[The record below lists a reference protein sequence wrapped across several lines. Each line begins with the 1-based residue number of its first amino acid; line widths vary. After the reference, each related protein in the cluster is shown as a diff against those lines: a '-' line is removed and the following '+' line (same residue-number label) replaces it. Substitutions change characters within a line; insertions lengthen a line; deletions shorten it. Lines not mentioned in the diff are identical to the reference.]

1 MKKILVVLMVLAIA
15 VSIAACKKETADEDV
30 TGGMV
35 TMDAED
41 ISNAEN
47 GTNANSEGEGKNPSA
62 KDGTTKKGEQ
72 TTTAK
77 ADSGSGKKSASDK
90 KDATEKGAT
99 KKDSSKKSDKNP
111 TVTDTK
117 KYETPIMPLK

>member
-1 MKKILVVLMVLAIA
+1 MKKILIIFLALA
-15 VSIAACKKETADEDV
+15 KALSIAACKKKDADTDA

-35 TMDAED
+35 TMDSED
-41 ISNAEN
+41 ISNVEK
-47 GTNANSEGEGKNPSA
+47 GTNANGEGEGKDPSA

-77 ADSGSGKKSASDK
+77 SDDSSKKGSSDK
-90 KDATEKGAT
+90 KDASEKSGS
-99 KKDSSKKSDKNP
+99 KKDSSKKSDENP

-117 KYETPIMPLK
+117 KYETPIMPIK